1 MVHWKTSLFFT
12 LYAIWD
18 HTKELGYRTLSSAMK
33 LWRYL
38 TILQKGTHKK
48 WLLIDDHSLPLLMAY
63 TPFPIQASWM
73 YDEYTSTLTYCKD
86 NIVPTHR
93 CTLSWLSTKM
103 TVVIQDK
110 TTDYDMDPFLEKFC
124 ILMEPSVTPP
134 LRTIFLSWCA
144 HTRNWFPPNNIIQF
158 HIINHEGQER
168 MLSLHVDNTCLEIRG
183 SKLYD
188 KIQVIPSVTDTYDI
202 FKNHHC

>member
-1 MVHWKTSLFFT
+1 MVHWTTSLFFT
-12 LYAIWD
+12 LYSVWD
-18 HTKELGYRTLSSAMK
+18 HTKKFGYYTLSSTQQ

-38 TILQKGTHKK
+38 MILRKGTHKK
-48 WLLIDDHSLPLLMAY
+48 WLLIDDHSLPLLLAH
-63 TPFPIQASWM
+63 TTFPIQASWM

-86 NIVPTHR
+86 VPTHP

-110 TTDYDMDPFLEKFC
+110 ATDYDMDPFLEKFR
-124 ILMEPSVTPP
+124 ILTEPSVAPP
-134 LRTIFLSWCA
+134 LRAIFLSWCA
-144 HTRNWFPPNNIIQF
+144 HNKTWFPPNGIVQF
-158 HIINHEGQER
+158 HIIDHEGQER
-168 MLSLHVDNTCLEIRG
+168 MLSLNVDNTCLEIRD

-188 KIQVIPSVTDTYDI
+188 KISSVDNTYDY